1 MPSSRARSGAAGS
14 LVAEDAI
21 GRDRTADSNG
31 SPANGR
37 KDIEAA
43 DTLRSVDAEVA
54 PVEREDAMYT
64 FPLGHPHKSGVG
76 QVHRQVVILP
86 HQLPHARR
94 VVDGQ
99 WQDP

>member
-14 LVAEDAI
+14 LVAGDAI

-43 DTLRSVDAEVA
+43 DTLRSVDAEVT
-54 PVEREDAMYT
+54 PVEREDAMHALPFGY
-64 FPLGHPHKSGVG
+64 PNKSRVG
-76 QVHRQVVILP
+76 KVHRQVVVLS

-99 WQDP
+99 RQD